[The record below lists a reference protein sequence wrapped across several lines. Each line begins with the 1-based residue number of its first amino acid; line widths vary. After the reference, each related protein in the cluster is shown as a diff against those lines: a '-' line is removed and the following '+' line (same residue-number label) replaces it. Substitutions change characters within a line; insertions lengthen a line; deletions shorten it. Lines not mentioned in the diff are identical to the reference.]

1 MACPR
6 AKGEHTANIARMRT
20 IRFNGWPPLAG
31 YEIVCH
37 FSVVEVVL
45 ERPALFEDI
54 LIHLDVWVLLTN
66 LYSGITLET
75 TTVLKREHFL

>member
-1 MACPR
+1 MAPGIACPR

-45 ERPALFEDI
+45 GIPALFEDI
-54 LIHLDVWVLLTN
+54 LILLRLGESN
-66 LYSGITLET
+66 
-75 TTVLKREHFL
+75 